1 MSVETLTATHL
12 APPKSVPFY
21 EYAKTGVRNFAVTLT
36 RENPLLWSL
45 TTGRHVQADMEGEY
59 LCKQLFCGR
68 KQSNQIYDVQPGP
81 YYLTGTPD
89 RQVTDG
95 KAVMASADL
104 LKR

>member
-59 LCKQLFCGR
+59 LYNLFGAVNILIKCTTP
-68 KQSNQIYDVQPGP
+68 NQAPII
-81 YYLTGTPD
+81 
-89 RQVTDG
+89 
-95 KAVMASADL
+95 
-104 LKR
+104 